1 MSQPPPSAEIIAFPT
16 PQKPV
21 EDPRLRLQQA
31 LAALDAALAGQ
42 REAVAAWRGSLASL
56 RGGMSDLRGPCHDGQ
71 TGDRAGRHDAPS
83 RWTGIAKAGRHV
95 LSCKK
100 EPKNFHPL
108 GFIAD
113 NGLTPI
119 DRSLFASFSSE
130 KEDSSSSPKNHC
142 LFRPISPWERRR
154 RKP

>member
-56 RGGMSDLRGPCHDGQ
+56 RGGMSDLRGSLERYSDALATMDRQ
-71 TGDRAGRHDAPS
+71 VTGLGDTMRH
-83 RWTGIAKAGRHV
+83 
-95 LSCKK
+95 
-100 EPKNFHPL
+100 L
-108 GFIAD
+108 G
-113 NGLTPI
+113 GP
-119 DRSLFASFSSE
+119 E
-130 KEDSSSSPKNHC
+130 
-142 LFRPISPWERRR
+142 
-154 RKP
+154 